1 MLSEKEE
8 KKIISRL
15 QQLAVLTN
23 LDVQVYFWMT
33 SREFQLLATRVI
45 ELNDELKIVS
55 AERDALQKQYVEGA

>member
-8 KKIISRL
+8 KKIISYL
-15 QQLAVLTN
+15 QQLAKLTN
-23 LDVQVYFWMT
+23 LDAQVYFWMT